1 MIELKNVSKE
11 FNQKN
16 HQVSALVD
24 ISLKIN
30 KNEFFGLVGVSGS
43 GKSTLLRLING
54 LEPQSSGEILINQT
68 ILEKKMTKN
77 KRQVIQDIGM
87 VFQQFNLLQNL
98 TVKQNIELALKI
110 QHQKD
115 SAIIQEMLSFVGMTE
130 HQHKYPS
137 QLSGG
142 QKQRVAIARAL
153 TTKPSILLCDEPTS
167 ALDEYNGNEVMK
179 LLKKTQTEL
188 GTTIVFVS
196 HELEVIKKWCDR
208 AAIMENGQILS
219 IVEVKPSALKEEEN
233 SYFEKAMRYLT

>member
-1 MIELKNVSKE
+1 MIEFKNVSKE
-11 FNQKN
+11 FSQKN
-16 HQVSALVD
+16 HQVAALAD
-24 ISLKIN
+24 ISLQIN

-54 LEPQSSGEILINQT
+54 LELPTSGSIHINEQV
-68 ILEKKMTKN
+68 LANKMTKN
-77 KRQVIQDIGM
+77 KRQVIQEIGM

-98 TVKQNIELALKI
+98 TVEQNIELALKI
-110 QHQKD
+110 QHKKD
-115 SAIIQEMLSFVGMTE
+115 SVIIEEMLSFVGMTE
-130 HQHKYPS
+130 HKHKYPS

-179 LLKKTQTEL
+179 LLKKTQVEL

-219 IVEVKPSALKEEEN
+219 IVDVKPSVAKDEEN
-233 SYFEKAMRYLT
+233 NYFEKALRYLT